1 MRTGMA
7 TKGLGTQAHGSEQ
20 TWSLACISAL
30 PQTTLTHYSTVI
42 LSPLYSCMPHIYIW
56 PFSRSFSVLYISY
69 PPDEIRTV
77 CLSGGGNA
85 TEVNNRSKP
94 LPHEFVSLYL
104 RGRTDGFMLKGGD
117 ATKGSLTTMYDGP
130 RPTSQNTGKR
140 HPGKYQPMRK
150 QGAIILAT
158 GGGKL

>member
-1 MRTGMA
+1 M
-7 TKGLGTQAHGSEQ
+7 
-20 TWSLACISAL
+20 
-30 PQTTLTHYSTVI
+30 
-42 LSPLYSCMPHIYIW
+42 W
-56 PFSRSFSVLYISY
+56 PFF
-69 PPDEIRTV
+69 DETTAV

-85 TEVNNRSKP
+85 TEVNNRSQP

-158 GGGKL
+158 GGGKGLLALIL